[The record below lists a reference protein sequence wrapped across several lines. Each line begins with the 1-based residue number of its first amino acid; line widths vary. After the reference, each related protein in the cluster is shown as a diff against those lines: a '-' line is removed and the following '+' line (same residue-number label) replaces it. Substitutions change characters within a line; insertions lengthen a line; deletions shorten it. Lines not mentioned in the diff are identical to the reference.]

1 MASSLWRGVSSGF
14 PRRQPRYNANAWQ
27 AAWFHSDGDTLAN
40 WRQTFDD
47 LRRRRPDLAER
58 ACRLLLL
65 DMQRQ
70 GLIDLDTIDEQ
81 IAIALK
87 LVVSPRDLD
96 PNRPKPKLPSHS
108 QEALHELALEQAARY
123 LAPEE
128 IQATILLV
136 EKRQLAHE
144 GASLAEDPDT
154 PIPVLRDKVHEF
166 LDFAPGEAF
175 APPEDVL
182 GTRAAL
188 ARRLLNDQLDFIS
201 VAKDYIKVSEFAEV
215 LDHIIP
221 TEGNQGRL
229 GGKAAGL
236 ILAHSILQ
244 RARESGRLQVD
255 YRVPIS
261 YFLPSNGTLEFI
273 QYNSLEDMINVK
285 YKPIEEVREQ
295 FPLVERLFKNGS
307 LPPTIREGLRDM
319 LETVGEGPLVVRSSS
334 LLEDRIGHAF
344 SGKYRSLFIANRG
357 PTVKRLAEL
366 ENAIAE
372 VYASVFHPD
381 PIEYRREHGLIDF
394 QEQMGVLIQALV
406 GREFGRMMFPLFAG
420 VAFSTCNMRWS
431 PRIRRSDGIARL
443 VLGLGTRAV
452 DRTGADYPV
461 LVALEQP
468 TLRAVQRPDE
478 VYRYSQHEVDV
489 VDLREGQF
497 DSLPLAN
504 VLSRVG
510 GKLPQMNRIF
520 SIYRDRDILPM
531 VGIMPQ
537 IDPRELVVTF
547 DGLVKSQFPRDLK
560 GMLDLLEE
568 GLGEPVDVEFAHD
581 GESLYMLQCRS
592 LSHGATVK
600 RVAIPSDIEED
611 RKIFSACRYVQTAQ
625 CRDLEYLVLVDPRDY
640 ERLPSRDA
648 MLRVAR
654 TVGLLNQVL
663 PQRRFALMGPGRWG
677 SRGDIRLGVPV
688 TYADICHTALL
699 VEIARKRGAY
709 LPDVSFGTHF
719 FNDLVESQIAY
730 LPLYPDESGVVWNE
744 EFLRASSNVLA
755 KLVPKY
761 ADMAEAVRVIDVRAA
776 SAGQRVQVIMDGE
789 TDSALAYL
797 APPAKAS

>member
-1 MASSLWRGVSSGF
+1 MA
-14 PRRQPRYNANAWQ
+14 
-27 AAWFHSDGDTLAN
+27 D

-70 GLIDLDTIDEQ
+70 GLIELDTIDEQ
-81 IAIALK
+81 IAAALK

-96 PNRPKPKLPSHS
+96 PNRPKPKLPSDS
-108 QEALHELALEQAARY
+108 QEALHELALEQAARR

-154 PIPVLRDKVHEF
+154 PIPELRDKVHEF
-166 LDFAPGEAF
+166 LNFAPGEAF

-182 GTRAAL
+182 GIRAAL
-188 ARRLLNDQLDFIS
+188 ARRLLSDQLDYIS
-201 VAKDYIKVSEFAEV
+201 VAKEYIKVTEFATV

-221 TEGNQGRL
+221 TEGRRGKL

-244 RARESGRLQVD
+244 RAREAGRLQVD
-255 YRVPIS
+255 YRVPTS
-261 YFLPSNGTLEFI
+261 YFLPSSGTLEFI

-285 YKPIEEVREQ
+285 YKPLEEVREQ
-295 FPLVERLFKNGS
+295 FPLVERSFKSGS

-319 LETVGEGPLVVRSSS
+319 LEKVGEGPLVVRSSS

-344 SGKYRSLFIANRG
+344 SGKYKSLFIANRG
-357 PTVKRLAEL
+357 PTAKRLAEL

-394 QEQMGVLIQALV
+394 QEQMGVLIQGLV

-431 PRIRRSDGIARL
+431 PRIRRTDGIARL

-497 DSLPLAN
+497 DSLPLASM
-504 VLSRVG
+504 LSRVG

-531 VGIMPQ
+531 VGVMPQ
-537 IDPRELVVTF
+537 IDPHELVVTF

-568 GLGEPVDVEFAHD
+568 GIGEPVDVEFAHD

-592 LSHGATVK
+592 LSHGATVQ
-600 RVAIPSDIEED
+600 RVPIPPDIEQE
-611 RKIFSACRYVQTAQ
+611 RKVFSATRYVQTTQ

-688 TYADICHTALL
+688 TYADICRTALL

-730 LPLYPDESGVVWNE
+730 LPLYPDEPGAVWNE
-744 EFLRASSNVLA
+744 RFLRETPNVLA

-761 ADMAEAVRVIDVRAA
+761 ADMAETVRVIDVRAA
-776 SAGQRVQVIMDGE
+776 SGGELVQVIMDGE
-789 TDSALAYL
+789 TDTALAYL
-797 APPAKAS
+797 APPAGAP